1 MQIDR
6 TKRPISSGNIDF
18 KLPKIHTQRLDNGLD
33 IYSVEKNEL
42 PIIRL
47 NLIVNS
53 GSRYDPLHLK
63 GLNNLLAM
71 CIDEGAGE
79 LNSLQIADEF
89 EMLGA
94 QFSVSADA
102 DVILMS
108 LQVLTEN
115 FKKALK
121 LFADVLAKP
130 QLNEADFRR
139 EQNKVLVKLKQLN
152 AEPDYLADTAFEY
165 LLFGNSSTYSFPT
178 FGVDKTVNEINIEA
192 VRNSYFNNF
201 IPLNSK
207 LVVVGNI
214 DSNSLQ
220 SQINSALT
228 GWISKSIMNEQVIEV
243 KNSSRRLFIIDKA
256 DSVQTEIRMGHL
268 TTKRNPDDFFQKQI
282 FNLVFGGQFSSR
294 LNLNLREK
302 NGYTYGIH
310 SRFNYWKDAGYF
322 GISTSVDTDLTH
334 SALKE
339 IFYEV
344 DKINGGIT
352 ADELEFA
359 KSSMIKR
366 FPSNFE
372 TYRQVS
378 GNIISKIMH
387 NLPEDYFESYVD
399 KVNSVTLEEVNK
411 IAQKSIRSE
420 ELLTVLVGDSNK
432 ILNQLKSNEF
442 GEIKVVEYE
451 KIFEV

>member
-6 TKRPISSGNIDF
+6 TKRPKSSGNIDF
-18 KLPKIHTQRLDNGLD
+18 KLPKIHTSRLDNGLD

-53 GSRYDPLHLK
+53 GSRYDPLHWK

-79 LNSLQIADEF
+79 LNSLQLADEF

-102 DVILMS
+102 DVILIS

-115 FKKALK
+115 FNKALN
-121 LFADVLAKP
+121 LFTDVLTRP

-139 EQNKVLVKLKQLN
+139 EQNKILVKLKQLK

-165 LLFGNSSTYSFPT
+165 FLFGNSSPYSFPT
-178 FGVDKTVNEINIEA
+178 LGVDKTVNEINIEA

-220 SQINSALT
+220 SQIISAVT
-228 GWISKSIMNEQVIEV
+228 EWISKSTMNEQVFEF
-243 KNSSRRLFIIDKA
+243 KNSSSRLFIIDKA

-268 TTKRNPDDFFQKQI
+268 TTKRNPDDYFQKQI

-344 DKINGGIT
+344 GKITEGIT
-352 ADELEFA
+352 TDELEFA

-399 KVNSVTLEEVNK
+399 RVNSVTLEEVNK
-411 IAQKSIRSE
+411 IAQKSIRSD

-432 ILNQLKSNEF
+432 ILNQLKGDEF
-442 GEIKVVEYE
+442 SEIKVVEYE
-451 KIFEV
+451 KIFET

>member
-6 TKRPISSGNIDF
+6 TKRPKSSGNIDF
-18 KLPKIHTQRLDNGLD
+18 KLPKIHTQRLDNDLD
-33 IYSVEKNEL
+33 VYFVEKNEL

-47 NLIVNS
+47 NIIVNS

-71 CIDEGAGE
+71 CVDEGAGE
-79 LNSLQIADEF
+79 LNSLQLADEF

-102 DVILMS
+102 DVILLS

-115 FKKALK
+115 FNKALN
-121 LFADVLAKP
+121 LFTDVLTRP
-130 QLNEADFRR
+130 QLNEVDFKR
-139 EQNKVLVKLKQLN
+139 EQNKVIVKLKQLN

-165 LLFGNSSTYSFPT
+165 FLFGNSSPYSFPT
-178 FGVDKTVNEINIEA
+178 LGIDNTVSKINIEA
-192 VRNSYFNNF
+192 IRDSYFNNF

-207 LVVVGNI
+207 LVVVGDINL
-214 DSNSLQ
+214 NNLL

-228 GWISKSIMNEQVIEV
+228 GWISKSIMNEQVFEV
-243 KNSSRRLFIIDKA
+243 KNSSRTLFIIDKA
-256 DSVQTEIRMGHL
+256 DSVQTEIRVGHL
-268 TTKRNPDDFFQKQI
+268 TSKRNPDDFFHKQI
-282 FNLVFGGQFSSR
+282 FNLVLGGQFSSR

-344 DKINGGIT
+344 VKINEGIK

-378 GNIISKIMH
+378 GNIISKILH
-387 NLPEDYFESYVD
+387 NLPDDYFESYVD
-399 KVNSVTLEEVNK
+399 KVNSVTLEEVNQ
-411 IAQKSIRSE
+411 IGQKSIRSD
-420 ELLTVLVGDSNK
+420 ELVTVLVGDSQK
-432 ILNQLKSNEF
+432 IVGQIKSDEF
-442 GEIKVVEYE
+442 GEIKIVEYE
-451 KIFEV
+451 KIFEL

>member
-53 GSRYDPLHLK
+53 GSRYDPLHLQ

-71 CIDEGAGE
+71 CVDEGAGE
-79 LNSLQIADEF
+79 LNSLQLADEF

-94 QFSVSADA
+94 QFSVSTDA

-115 FKKALK
+115 FNRALK
-121 LFADVLAKP
+121 LFADVLTKP

-165 LLFGNSSTYSFPT
+165 FLFSNSSPYAFPT
-178 FGVDKTVNEINIEA
+178 LGIDKTLNKINIET

-207 LVVVGNI
+207 LVVVGDI

-220 SQINSALT
+220 SQINSAVT
-228 GWISKSIMNEQVIEV
+228 EWISKSTMKEQVFEF
-243 KNSSRRLFIIDKA
+243 KNSSSRLFIIDKA

-268 TTKRNPDDFFQKQI
+268 TTKRNPDDYFQKQI

-334 SALKE
+334 PALKE

-344 DKINGGIT
+344 DKIIDGIT

-387 NLPEDYFESYVD
+387 NLPDDYFESYVD
-399 KVNSVTLEEVNK
+399 RVNSVTLEEVNK
-411 IAQKSIRSE
+411 IAKKSIRSD
-420 ELLTVLVGDSNK
+420 ELVTVLAGDSNK
-432 ILNQLKSNEF
+432 ILNQLKGDKF

>member
-6 TKRPISSGNIDF
+6 TKRPKSSGNIDF
-18 KLPKIHTQRLDNGLD
+18 KLPKILIQSLENGLD
-33 IYSVEKNEL
+33 IYFVEKNEL

-47 NLIVNS
+47 NIIVNC
-53 GSRYDPLHLK
+53 GSRYDPVHLK

-71 CIDEGAGE
+71 CVDEGAGK
-79 LNSLQIADEF
+79 LNSLQLADEF

-115 FKKALK
+115 FNKALN
-121 LFADVLAKP
+121 LFADVLIRP

-152 AEPDYLADTAFEY
+152 VEPDYLADTAFEY
-165 LLFGNSSTYSFPT
+165 FLFGNSSPYSFPT
-178 FGVDKTVNEINIEA
+178 LGIDKTVNKINIEA

-214 DSNSLQ
+214 DFKNLQ
-220 SQINSALT
+220 LQINSALT
-228 GWISKSIMNEQVIEV
+228 GWISKSTINKQAFEV
-243 KNSSRRLFIIDKA
+243 NNSSRRLFIIDKA
-256 DSVQTEIRMGHL
+256 DSVQTEIRVGHL
-268 TTKRNPDDFFQKQI
+268 TSKRNPDDFFQKQI
-282 FNLVFGGQFSSR
+282 FNLVLGGQFSSR

-322 GISTSVDTDLTH
+322 GISTSVDTGLTY

-339 IFYEV
+339 IFYEIG
-344 DKINGGIT
+344 KINEGIT
-352 ADELEFA
+352 AEELEFA
-359 KSSMIKR
+359 KSSIIKR

-378 GNIISKIMH
+378 GNIISKIQH
-387 NLPEDYFESYVD
+387 NLPDDYFESYID
-399 KVNSVTLEEVNK
+399 KVNSVTLEEINK
-411 IAQKSIRSE
+411 IGQKSIRSD
-420 ELLTVLVGDSNK
+420 ELVTVLVGDSQK
-432 ILNQLKSNEF
+432 IIGQIKSDEF
-442 GEIKVVEYE
+442 GEIKIVEYE